1 MTDTKPLA
9 LVTGASSGIGFELA
23 KLFAKNGFDVIVNA
37 EDAGIEKA
45 AMLVRAEGAE
55 VTPVQADLRTEDGV
69 AQLWT
74 RVQETGRPLEAAAI
88 NAGVGQGGRFVDT
101 DWADDLSILQ
111 LNVVSTAALIKLA
124 LVEMTGRNRG
134 RILVTSSIAS
144 TMPGAFQP
152 VYNASKSFVQS
163 LTEAVQEEIK
173 DSDVTITSLM
183 PGPTDTE
190 FFSRAD
196 LDDTAMGKGP
206 KDPADEVAQAGFEA
220 MMKGERKVV
229 AASLMTKAQAAMN
242 KVLPDSVKAA
252 THKQMAK
259 PRD

>member
-1 MTDTKPLA
+1 M
-9 LVTGASSGIGFELA
+9 
-23 KLFAKNGFDVIVNA
+23 
-37 EDAGIEKA
+37 
-45 AMLVRAEGAE
+45 
-55 VTPVQADLRTEDGV
+55 
-69 AQLWT
+69 
-74 RVQETGRPLEAAAI
+74 
-88 NAGVGQGGRFVDT
+88 
-101 DWADDLSILQ
+101 Q
-111 LNVVSTAALIKLA
+111 LNAVSTAALLKLA

-163 LTEAVQEEIK
+163 LTEAVQEELK
-173 DSDVTITSLM
+173 ESDVTITSLM

-206 KDPADEVAQAGFEA
+206 KDPADEVAEAGFEA

-242 KVLPDSVKAA
+242 AVLPDSVKAA
-252 THKQMAK
+252 THKAMAK

>member
-23 KLFAKNGFDVIVNA
+23 KLFAKNGFDVIANA

-111 LNVVSTAALIKLA
+111 LNVVATAALIKLA